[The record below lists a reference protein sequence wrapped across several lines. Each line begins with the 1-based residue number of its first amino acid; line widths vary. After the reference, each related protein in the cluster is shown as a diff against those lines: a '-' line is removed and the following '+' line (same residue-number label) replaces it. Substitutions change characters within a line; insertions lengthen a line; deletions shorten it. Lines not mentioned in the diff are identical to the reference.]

1 MHEKL
6 NLLIDLPRKQP
17 RVHTPLPEEAMQRLE
32 ELADVDA
39 RPVANM
45 ASLLI
50 QAAIEL
56 MDAQGFRLVEG
67 KLRKIAI
74 EGTDI
79 EPEQEGKP

>member
-1 MHEKL
+1 MHKRSK
-6 NLLIDLPRKQP
+6 LLIDLPRKQP
-17 RVHTPLPEEAMQRLE
+17 RVHTPLPDEVMQRLE
-32 ELADVDA
+32 ALAEVDA

-56 MDAQGFRLVEG
+56 MDKQGFRLVEG

-74 EGTDI
+74 EGTDV
-79 EPEQEGKP
+79 ESEL